1 MNRVRCSGAGGD
13 DGYGVVLR
21 GDVEPEEVSPVP
33 RSTEEEEVDERD
45 RLIDKIADEE
55 ARLHRCLLAENWDP
69 LFSLN
74 LTIQQLRSLLVIS
87 FSGGASGNEL
97 AQGLGVGLATA
108 TGIVDRLGAQGL
120 VRRAEDPDDRR
131 VRRVYLTQKGGELI
145 GRLTD
150 AGLQRKKQLLGSLG
164 LEDLRKL
171 EGVTGKLREA
181 AEAQVES
188 RPAARLPAQSG

>member
-1 MNRVRCSGAGGD
+1 MGTTLTPG
-13 DGYGVVLR
+13 
-21 GDVEPEEVSPVP
+21 P
-33 RSTEEEEVDERD
+33 RSAEEEEVNERD
-45 RLIDKIADEE
+45 RLIDRIVGEE
-55 ARLHRCLLAENWDP
+55 SRLQRCLLAENWDP

-74 LTIQQLRSLLVIS
+74 LTIQQLRALLVIS
-87 FSGGASGNEL
+87 FSDGASGNEL
-97 AQGLGVGLATA
+97 AEGLGVGLATA

-120 VRRAEDPDDRR
+120 IRRAEDPDDRR

-164 LEDLRKL
+164 LEDLRML

-181 AEAQVES
+181 AEAQVGG
-188 RPAARLPAQSG
+188 RPAARLHPQPG